1 MYTISGCILFDLIV
15 DTDVGLL
22 KLIQKD
28 YNNPKI
34 FIPGILNERDVNIL
48 KMIMTDRGYYN
59 PLKGIMIEGT
69 KAYENADS
77 LYDQF
82 MEKHQEDIL
91 KLSTQTS
98 LFDII
103 RRSSSMGD
111 AVKFDILCRN
121 ELERNTIMSRF
132 RKFKI
137 TPSVK
142 IVDDLSEFDPSQYGS
157 IYVKDIRD
165 ALLFSKFEGKN
176 VIIGNYKFNCE
187 NNLPLV
193 PLKEVAA
200 KLLLRSNVIKMID
213 IYYID
218 QSNFIG

>member
-82 MEKHQEDIL
+82 MEKHQEEIL

-121 ELERNTIMSRF
+121 ELEKNTIMSRF

>member
-121 ELERNTIMSRF
+121 ELEKNTIMSRF